1 MKLDSMRLD
10 PLRGV
15 LCVDLETTSAAS
27 ITNGGDAYSQHPS
40 TRVWCACFGYSAHKD
55 VPPTRFDWLPG
66 QPFPANVRDFVVG
79 GGTIAAFNVGF
90 EKSIWKNIL
99 TFDDWPD
106 TDPVQWL
113 DVQALAAAVNLP
125 STLEGVGRAIGALVQ
140 KDLAGHKLMLEMA
153 VRNELP
159 GGGWTLPDASNG
171 RLQRLVDYCWTDV
184 SATVACFYR
193 LPRLS
198 LDEQRLWLA
207 DQKINARGVFLDQK
221 FAGVCLRMANERKAE
236 LANETELVTW
246 CQLKSS
252 TGTPALKRWLLDNW
266 IMLPWKKKA
275 RKKATTKH
283 PAGPYVSESID
294 KNALLEV
301 LERPDLPPEVRA
313 VLENRR
319 EANKATSLAKFAR
332 VEHVVGVDGRLRH
345 ALRYCSAHT
354 GRWAS
359 GGLQL
364 HNLPKDKLGPETSA
378 LVRSAIMRESLDGL
392 KLFVERPLEAISQ
405 TLRSVVAS
413 PKGFE
418 IIGGDYSAI
427 EARVVAWLAGQHDV
441 VEMFANGVDVY
452 THAAQNV
459 KSKDR
464 QLGKVCTLGLG
475 YGMGSVKLLS
485 TAAGEPYY
493 VRLEPLQSVDVV
505 KLWRGANP
513 AIVAL
518 WADLEEAAFAAIRTP
533 GRTIQVGLFLAV
545 YVKGPCLFLRLPS
558 GRTLRYWHPAIVTTK
573 KTYLTIDETG
583 AIVENERTSFEIQ
596 FHTQAQDKTGMQV
609 EHTYGGKLAENAT
622 QGVARDLLAAALVR
636 FDALEDVKPYR
647 VVLHVHDS
655 IASEV
660 PEGTGDVDEFAAL
673 MAETPKW
680 AAGLPMKVDAYRD
693 RRVRG

>member
-1 MKLDSMRLD
+1 MKLEDMLLD
-10 PLRGV
+10 PLRGL

-27 ITNGGDAYSQHPS
+27 IKNGADAYSQHPS
-40 TRVWCACFGYSAHKD
+40 TRVWCACFGYSAHKN
-55 VPPTRFDWLPG
+55 VPPVRFDWLPG
-66 QPFPANVRDFVVG
+66 QPFPANVRDFIVG
-79 GGTIAAFNVGF
+79 SGTIAAFNVSF
-90 EKSIWKNIL
+90 EKSVWRNIL
-99 TFDDWPD
+99 TFDGWPD
-106 TDPVQWL
+106 TDPAQWL

-125 STLEGVGRAIGALVQ
+125 STLEGVGRAIGAPVQ
-140 KDLAGHKLMLEMA
+140 KDLAGHALMLEMA

-159 GGGWTLPDASNG
+159 GGGWSIPDASG
-171 RLQRLVDYCWTDV
+171 DRLQRLVDYCWTDV
-184 SATVACFYR
+184 ATTIACFYR

-198 LDEQRLWLA
+198 IDEQRTWLA
-207 DQKINARGVFLDQK
+207 DQKVNARGVFLDQQ
-221 FAGVCLRMANERKAE
+221 FAQTCLRLTQLRRAE
-236 LANETELVTW
+236 LANETELATW
-246 CQLKSS
+246 CELQNS
-252 TGTPALKRWLLDNW
+252 TGTPELKRWLLDHW
-266 IMLPWKKKA
+266 VMLPWKKKV
-275 RKKATTKH
+275 RRKATKRG

-319 EANKATSLAKFAR
+319 EANKATSLSKLAR

-345 ALRYCSAHT
+345 ALKFCSAHT

-378 LVRSAIMRESLDGL
+378 LVRSAIVQESLDGL
-392 KLFVERPLEAISQ
+392 KLVAARPLEAISQ
-405 TLRSVVAS
+405 TLRSVVAA
-413 PKGFE
+413 PPGFD

-441 VEMFANGVDVY
+441 VEMFAKGIDVY
-452 THAAQNV
+452 VHAARNV
-459 KSKDR
+459 ESTDR

-475 YGMGSVKLLS
+475 YGMGAVKLLV

-493 VRLEPLQSVDVV
+493 VRLEPLRSVEVV
-505 KLWRGANP
+505 RLWRGANP

-518 WADLEEAAFAAIRTP
+518 WADLEAAAFAAIKTP
-533 GRTIQVGLFLAV
+533 GRTIQVGQFLAV
-545 YVKGPCLFLRLPS
+545 FVKGSCMFIRLPS

-573 KTYLTIDETG
+573 KTYLTIDENG
-583 AIVENERTSFEIQ
+583 ATVENERTSFEIQ
-596 FHTQAQDKTGMQV
+596 FHTQAQDKSGMQV
-609 EHTYGGKLAENAT
+609 EHTYGGKLTENVT
-622 QGVARDLLAAALVR
+622 QAVARDLLAAALVR
-636 FDALEDVKPYR
+636 LDALEDVKPYR

-660 PEGTGDVDEFAAL
+660 PEGAGDVAEFAAI

-693 RRVRG
+693 KRVRG